1 MLDHIYTSR
10 SVLSVQAHPSRHG
23 NGNVKQPGSAEAL
36 KQVLFRLHAVEAQLQ
51 QQQQQEASA
60 TPEVEVPQQQ
70 VQTRP
75 GQQAG

>member
-1 MLDHIYTSR
+1 ML
-10 SVLSVQAHPSRHG
+10 LVQTHPSRHG
-23 NGNVKQPGSAEAL
+23 NGHVKQSGSAEAL
-36 KQVLFRLHAVEAQLQ
+36 KQVLFRLQAVEAE
-51 QQQQQEASA
+51 QQQQEASA